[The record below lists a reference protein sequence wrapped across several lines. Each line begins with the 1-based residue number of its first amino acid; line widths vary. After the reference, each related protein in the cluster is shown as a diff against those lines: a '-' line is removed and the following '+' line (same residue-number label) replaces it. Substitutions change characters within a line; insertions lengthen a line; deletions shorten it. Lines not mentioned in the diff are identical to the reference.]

1 LSSNSIKEKLDANGW
16 KMYSKSYCE
25 YDVDFFLRHKYGKT
39 PFHISALGNE
49 LNKFQFEIVQ
59 CVITYET

>member
-1 LSSNSIKEKLDANGW
+1 
-16 KMYSKSYCE
+16 MYSKSYCE
-25 YDVDFFLRHKYGKT
+25 YDVEKNNLRHKYEKT
-39 PFHISALGNE
+39 PFHTSSLENE

>member
-1 LSSNSIKEKLDANGW
+1 MQIAGKCIQNLIVNMMLKK
-16 KMYSKSYCE
+16 K
-25 YDVDFFLRHKYGKT
+25 LRHKSEKT
-39 PFHISALGNE
+39 TFHIFALGNE